1 MVEILVVLALALA
14 AGAAVYRLSLYLT
27 GERDASA
34 ASSSAGFLP
43 GERLLPAA
51 TGTADLPPGYRYAV
65 LAPGRR
71 SWQTRVI
78 GFLGIVVLVCLGAMV
93 LALAVYEVSHLIRI
107 TLDGYVSGPSP
118 TPGPRVGG

>member
-27 GERDASA
+27 GERTSPAPGGS
-34 ASSSAGFLP
+34 GFLP
-43 GERLLPAA
+43 REGLLPAA
-51 TGTADLPPGYRYAV
+51 TGAADLPPGYRYAV

-71 SWQTRVI
+71 SWQTRLI
-78 GFLGIVVLVCLGAMV
+78 GFLGIVVLVCLGAMA